1 MGVTLGG
8 LVKEVWL
15 LKKKK
20 KIYTYNLEIFS
31 IPKKPTHFSRGETGW
46 EKSYK
51 LIMPM

>member
-20 KIYTYNLEIFS
+20 KKNSILIILKFSASPKSPHTSLEVKGDG
-31 IPKKPTHFSRGETGW
+31 KKVTN
-46 EKSYK
+46 
-51 LIMPM
+51 

>member
-20 KIYTYNLEIFS
+20 KKKNSILIILKFSASPKSPHTSLEVKGDG
-31 IPKKPTHFSRGETGW
+31 KKVTN
-46 EKSYK
+46 
-51 LIMPM
+51 